1 MFKSNNGII
10 CIIIRCTGI
19 VNVIDILLKLMQNI
33 TELMSLH
40 TVLPTDMFSLC
51 MNSVGIE

>member
-19 VNVIDILLKLMQNI
+19 VNVIDILLKIMQII
-33 TELMSLH
+33 TEFMSLH

-51 MNSVGIE
+51 MNIVGI